1 VTQVFAHGGHI
12 RALAAACG
20 RRPEDILDA
29 SASLNPLGPP
39 DWLRPVIGAAVSDLV
54 HYPDPDC
61 ADLLNAAALR
71 YGAPATHFAPG
82 NGTSELLFALPGLTR
97 AKRAVIPGPAY
108 ADYATACRRA
118 GLDVVSLALRPQTG
132 FALDPADL
140 DAALAH
146 APGLVF
152 LGSPGNPTGRVIP
165 AATIRDLAGRHPD
178 SLFVVDE
185 AFADFADGFASLAGA
200 DRPENVVVLLSLTK
214 TYAIPG
220 LRLGLCA
227 AAPGL
232 ISPLRESLP
241 PWSVNTLAQAV
252 GVRALA
258 DAAFRERTRQV
269 VAGLRERLAAGLTQL
284 NCTVFPGQAN
294 YLLTRL
300 PDSAPAST
308 TVCRRLLAEA
318 GVAVR
323 DCANFPE
330 LGDRYLRIAV
340 RPEAET
346 DRILAALAAILD
358 PPAAPAF
365 LPKRPTPALMV
376 QGTTSNAGKSVLC
389 AGLCRLLARRGYK
402 VAPFKAQNMSLNSG
416 VTPDGAEMGRA
427 QILQAR
433 ACGLVPDARMNP
445 VLLKPT
451 SDVGSQVIVRGKP
464 VGVMRV
470 GEYFAYKATAAGI
483 VREAYDSLAATAD
496 IMVLEGAGSPAE
508 VNLKAHDI
516 VNMAMARHAWAKVLL
531 VADIDRGGA
540 YAALAGTMDCLTEAE
555 RRLVAGYVLN
565 RFRGDPGLLAPANRY
580 LQAATGKPVLGVVP
594 YLADLGLPE
603 EDSVSFKAGEVLADA
618 SPLDPGQL
626 DIAVLDLPHGSNF
639 TDVDALAVE
648 PDVVVRRVATARSL
662 GRPDAVI
669 VPGSRNTLA
678 DLASLRASG
687 LAAAVVEL
695 AWEGKT
701 EVVGLCAGLQ
711 MLGETVRDPLHLE
724 SDRGVEAGLGLLALA
739 TELAAEKTLAVTRG
753 VHVPSGQAVAG
764 YEIHHGQTWTTGA
777 AEILFTRQ
785 TDDAPLGHGHPK
797 LPVWG
802 SYLHGIFDADGF
814 RRLWLDGL
822 RARRGLPL
830 IATTTPY
837 DLDPALD
844 RLADVL
850 EHHLDLSTC
859 LDLPGWRHG

>member
-1 VTQVFAHGGHI
+1 MTQDFPHGGHL

-29 SASLNPLGPP
+29 SANLNPLGPP
-39 DWLRPVIGAAVSDLV
+39 DWLRPVLGAAISELV

-61 ADLLNAAALR
+61 AALLEAAATR
-71 YGAPATHFAPG
+71 YQAPTSHFAAG
-82 NGTSELLFALPGLTR
+82 NGTSELLFALPGLAGVR
-97 AKRAVIPGPAY
+97 RAVIPGPAY
-108 ADYATACRRA
+108 ADYSTASRRA
-118 GLDVVSLALRPQTG
+118 GLEVTLLPLSPQTG
-132 FALDPADL
+132 FAPDPAVL
-140 DAALAH
+140 DAALT
-146 APGLVF
+146 PGPALVF
-152 LGSPGNPTGRVIP
+152 VGSPGNPTGRVVP
-165 AATIRDLAGRHPD
+165 GAVLRELADRHPD

-185 AFADFADGFASLAGA
+185 AFADFVDGFDSLAGT
-200 DRPENVVVLLSLTK
+200 DRPPNVVVLLSLTK
-214 TYAIPG
+214 LYAIPG

-227 AAPGL
+227 AAPDL
-232 ISPLRESLP
+232 VRRLRDALP

-252 GVRALA
+252 GARALA
-258 DAAFRERTRQV
+258 DAAFRQKTREAV
-269 VAGLRERLAAGLTQL
+269 TGLRERLAAGLTHL
-284 NCTVFPGQAN
+284 KCTVFPGQAN
-294 YLLTRL
+294 YLLARL
-300 PDSAPAST
+300 PHGAPAST
-308 TVCRRLLAEA
+308 ALCARLLADH

-330 LGDRYLRIAV
+330 LDARYIRIAV
-340 RPEAET
+340 RPESET
-346 DRILAALAAILD
+346 DRILAALAALLD

-389 AGLCRLLARRGYK
+389 AGLCRLLTRRGYA

-451 SDVGSQVIVRGKP
+451 SDVGSQVIVLGKP

-483 VREAYDSLAATAD
+483 VRQAYDSLAASAD

-516 VNMAMARHAWAKVLL
+516 VNMAMARHAQAKVLL

-540 YAALAGTMDCLTEAE
+540 YAALAGTMDCLTESE
-555 RRLVAGYVLN
+555 RALVAGYVLN
-565 RFRGDPGLLAPANRY
+565 RFRGDAGLLEPANRY
-580 LQAATGKPVLGVVP
+580 LLTATGKPVLGVVP

-603 EDSVSFKAGEVLADA
+603 EDSVSFKAGEVLAGAAPENPD
-618 SPLDPGQL
+618 LL

-639 TDVDALAVE
+639 TDADALTVE
-648 PDVVVRRVATARSL
+648 PDVAVRRVGAVRDL

-678 DLASLRASG
+678 DLAALRQSG
-687 LAAAVVEL
+687 LAAAVLDL
-695 AWEGKT
+695 ARAGGT

-724 SDRGVEAGLGLLALA
+724 SDRGAEAGLGLLPLA

-764 YEIHHGQTWTTGA
+764 YEIHHGRTRTTDQA
-777 AEILFTRQ
+777 TVLFARRE
-785 TDDAPLGHGHPK
+785 DGAPLGHGHPE

-814 RRLWLDGL
+814 RRLWLNGL
-822 RARRGLPL
+822 RARRGLAPVG
-830 IATTTPY
+830 TTTPY
-837 DLDPALD
+837 DLNPALD

-850 EHHLDLSTC
+850 EASLDLSG
-859 LDLPGWRHG
+859 LMPRPGPRAK